1 MEGELTLRLS
11 RKDINAI
18 ADLVCEKMLPVLRP
32 PEPPA
37 SPEDL
42 MTAKEVQEFLKIKP
56 TAFYEWVKNKI
67 LPEGILVG
75 PKMRRWRRE
84 DIVNCTRDEKR
95 DA

>member
-42 MTAKEVQEFLKIKP
+42 MIAKEVQKFLKIKP

-67 LPEGILVG
+67 LPEEILVH
-75 PKMRRWRRE
+75 RRSEERRVGKE
-84 DIVNCTRDEKR
+84 CRSR
-95 DA
+95 WSPYH